1 LRWKRLIVP
10 RMDAPFPAWRIF
22 PVAFAALYAS
32 HFTLLR
38 LPYYWDEAGY
48 YIPAAWDFF
57 RTGSLIP
64 ISTITNAHPPLPSIY
79 LALWWKLSGFVPEVT
94 RTSVLMVASFG
105 LGAVWRL
112 AMRLTGVASVAFW
125 TVALTALYPVWFAQS
140 TLAHADIFAAAC
152 SLWGLVYALPEL
164 GALTNQSS
172 KPWAAAAWF
181 AAAALCKETAIVIP
195 LTLATVSL
203 VESLRAPGRA
213 RIRLRHEA
221 AWFASCAVPLAA
233 WYAYHYSKTG
243 FLFGNPEY
251 LRYNAQANLSLLRIA
266 AAFGYRILHL
276 TAHMNLFV
284 PVGVAIAAL
293 LLDPRPDRDQGSE
306 IRDRRSEIGDRRSE
320 IRDRRSEI
328 GDRRSEIGD
337 RRSEIGDR
345 RSEIR
350 DQRSEIRDQTS
361 TGNLESPDRLRAPSF
376 RLFSGERVG
385 SEDSQ
390 LRPVIAPD
398 AMRRI
403 LLLLVANAL
412 LFSILGGA
420 LLLRYLLPMIPLVLL
435 VAVHTM
441 YRRVPYWQGLAV
453 FSAAAFILG
462 LFINPPYRFAPEDN
476 LSYARVIRLHQA
488 GIDQLE
494 KLCPGATVLSAWPV
508 TDELMRPEL
517 GYLAHPF
524 AVDRIEDFTAQHIAR
539 AAQEPEKFSAALVFS
554 TKYDP
559 PSLPLSLGARGEA
572 IDEEYFGL
580 HHDLQPEAIALQLHG
595 SMVWKQE
602 YHGQWIAL
610 IRFNRQFEARL
621 KDVAQR

>member
-1 LRWKRLIVP
+1 LRWKQLIVP
-10 RMDAPFPAWRIF
+10 RLDAPFPAWRIF
-22 PVAFAALYAS
+22 PVVFAALYAS

-64 ISTITNAHPPLPSIY
+64 ISTLSNAHPPLPSIY

-94 RTSVLMVASFG
+94 RTSVLIVASLG
-105 LGAVWRL
+105 LVAVWRL
-112 AMRLTGVASVAFW
+112 AMRLTGAASVAFW

-152 SLWGLVYALPEL
+152 TLWGLVYALPEL

-172 KPWAAAAWF
+172 KPRHAAAWF

-195 LTLATVSL
+195 LTLAAVSL

-213 RIRLRHEA
+213 RIRLWREA
-221 AWFASCAVPLAA
+221 AWFTSCVVPLAA
-233 WYAYHYSKTG
+233 WYAYHRAKTG

-251 LRYNAQANLSLLRIA
+251 LRYNAQANLDLLRIA

-293 LLDPRPDRDQGSE
+293 LLDPRPDRDQGS
-306 IRDRRSEIGDRRSE
+306 G
-320 IRDRRSEI
+320 
-328 GDRRSEIGD
+328 
-337 RRSEIGDR
+337 
-345 RSEIR
+345 IR
-350 DQRSEIRDQTS
+350 DQSSPSGSNAEI
-361 TGNLESPDRLRAPSF
+361 
-376 RLFSGERVG
+376 
-385 SEDSQ
+385 Q
-390 LRPVIAPD
+390 LRPAIAPA

-403 LLLLVANAL
+403 ILLLVANAL
-412 LFSILGGA
+412 LFSVLGGA

-435 VAVHTM
+435 LAVHTM

-476 LSYARVIRLHQA
+476 LAYARVIRLHQA
-488 GIDQLE
+488 GIEQLE
-494 KLCPGATVLSAWPV
+494 KLYPGATVLSAWPV
-508 TDELMRPEL
+508 TDELTRPEL
-517 GYLAHPF
+517 GYLEHPF
-524 AVDRIEDFTAQHIAR
+524 AVDRIEDFTASQIAR
-539 AAQEPEKFSAALVFS
+539 AAQEPEKYTAALVFS

-559 PSLPLSLGARGEA
+559 PSLPLSLGAKGEA
-572 IDEEYFGL
+572 VDEQYFGL

-602 YHGQWIAL
+602 DHGQWIAL
-610 IRFNRQFEARL
+610 IRFNRQFEVQLNPAFRS
-621 KDVAQR
+621 K